1 MPLYEFYCETC
12 KREVTLTQSLSEHA
26 KGDAACPQCGNRA
39 MRPLIGTVFTHTSRK
54 S

>member
-12 KREVTLTQSLSEHA
+12 KREVTLTQTLSEHA
-26 KGDAACPQCGNRA
+26 KGGAACPQCGGTS
-39 MRPLIGTVFTHTSRK
+39 MRPLVGPVFTQTSRK